1 MHKNKSKKC
10 VRVHACVTERERER
24 GGEIK
29 REKRYNNW
37 TDMYTQEI
45 LLLVI

>member
-10 VRVHACVTERERER
+10 VRVHACVTERER